1 MDETETRKRKK
12 RKDGWEVVRIDANM
26 EKHGDMTKEK
36 SCRGHGIGT
45 K

>member
-12 RKDGWEVVRIDANM
+12 IEDGWEVVRIDASM
-26 EKHGDMTKEK
+26 GMYGDMTKGK